1 MRFRQETVGVAC
13 DIEQM
18 FHCFYVDPK
27 DRDVLRFFWFKDNNL
42 NEEIVEY
49 DMTVHLFGN
58 TSSPAVATFGLRKT
72 AVDDEE
78 KFGESAKKFV
88 CNDFYVDDGLTP
100 RRTAEEVIHVIKT
113 TQTMLSTA
121 NIRLHKV
128 ASNSVQ
134 VMAIRRDT
142 PQSSRFSNQRFVC
155 KESNGN
161 GVVNWSR
168 FPEESR
174 PSRGFEGRVL
184 FGGGRS

>member
-1 MRFRQETVGVAC
+1 MRFRQETVGVAR

-27 DRDVLRFFWFKDNNL
+27 DRDVLRFFWFKDNNP

-49 DMTVHLFGN
+49 HMTVHLFGN

-72 AVDDEE
+72 AVDGEE

-88 CNDFYVDDGLTP
+88 CNDFYVDDGLTS
-100 RRTAEEVIHVIKT
+100 RRTVEEVIHLIKT

-134 VMAIRRDT
+134 VITAFAKQGRDT
-142 PQSSRFSNQRFVC
+142 KLKELNLSSDPLPTQRSLGLC
-155 KESNGN
+155 WNLY
-161 GVVNWSR
+161 
-168 FPEESR
+168 
-174 PSRGFEGRVL
+174 RGRYIHLASSDV
-184 FGGGRS
+184 